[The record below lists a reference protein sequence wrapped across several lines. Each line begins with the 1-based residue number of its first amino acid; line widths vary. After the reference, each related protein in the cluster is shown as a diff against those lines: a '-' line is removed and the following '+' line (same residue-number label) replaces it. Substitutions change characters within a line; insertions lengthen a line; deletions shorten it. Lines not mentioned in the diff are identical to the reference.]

1 MLSYSKL
8 SKVVLLV
15 IIVISATLRF
25 YKLDQIPPSLNW
37 DEAAAGYNAYTI
49 ANWGK
54 DEWGTGFPLVFTSF
68 KDDKHPV
75 HIYITSLFVGLFGLS
90 DFTIRLQG
98 AVIGTLSVLVIFYL
112 ARVLFK
118 SKLTAL
124 LAALF
129 LAVSPYHIQF
139 SRGLWE
145 VNFALFFFMLGLLM
159 FFLALQKTGKLLNLS
174 FLSFGLSIFSYHA
187 AKIVVPFVVLT
198 LVLLYFKD
206 LRKLSWNF
214 YSGLL
219 IFFVFISLLIIDT
232 RLLGTARVKQTQFL
246 QDSIEKT
253 QIFQKTNNNLLGL
266 GEIALKQYI
275 THFTP
280 QYFFIS
286 GDQSPRNSIKVMGEF
301 YKTDAL
307 FILIGFVYLLI
318 MRSRISIL
326 IVVWLL
332 LSPVSSSLVKDAPS
346 ATRAVFM
353 MGSLHLL
360 SAVGA
365 VSIVKLFQ
373 QKLKIYV
380 LVIILLALS
389 VQVFAFLNYYFNAY
403 PLKDPHEWQYGMK
416 QIVEFVKLHP
426 EYNQVYITDIR
437 SQPYI
442 FFLFYLKMPL
452 PEYLNTVIYNRSETK
467 STSMVS
473 YFDKYYFGGWDP
485 IESLPTSG
493 VLYVLSPS
501 QYDGLK
507 HRADF
512 HMVKKIYYPDGG
524 DAFFLVSAK

>member
-1 MLSYSKL
+1 MITRIKL
-8 SKVVLLV
+8 ALL
-15 IIVISATLRF
+15 IIVILSATVRF
-25 YKLDQIPPSLNW
+25 YKLDTIPPSLNW
-37 DEAAAGYNAYTI
+37 DEAAAGYNAYAI

-54 DEWGTGFPLVFTSF
+54 DEWGERFPLVFTSF

-75 HIYITSLFVGLFGLS
+75 HIYITSLFVKLFGLS
-90 DFTIRLQG
+90 DFTTRLPG

-118 SKLTAL
+118 NDLTAL
-124 LAALF
+124 LSALF

-159 FFLALQKTGKLLNLS
+159 FFLALQKTGRLLNLS
-174 FLSFGLSIFSYHA
+174 FLSFGLSIFSYHSS
-187 AKIVVPFVVLT
+187 KIVVPFVVFVLI
-198 LVLLYFKD
+198 LLYFKD

-219 IFFVFISLLIIDT
+219 IFFVFILSLSLDT
-232 RLLGTARVKQTQFL
+232 KLLGTARMKQTQFL

-266 GEIALKQYI
+266 GEITLKQYI

-280 QYFFIS
+280 QYLFIS
-286 GDQSPRNSIKVMGEF
+286 GDQSPRNSIKVIGEF

-307 FILIGFVYLLI
+307 FILVGFLYLLI
-318 MRSRISIL
+318 IRSRISIL
-326 IVVWLL
+326 IFMWLL
-332 LSPVSSSLVKDAPS
+332 LAPVSSSLVKGAPS

-353 MGSLHLL
+353 MGSLHLIAALGAGTIVRWFRVKVKIFVLIIFLFLL
-360 SAVGA
+360 SIQVY
-365 VSIVKLFQ
+365 F
-373 QKLKIYV
+373 Y
-380 LVIILLALS
+380 LS
-389 VQVFAFLNYYFNAY
+389 YYFNVY
-403 PLKDPHEWQYGMK
+403 PKKDSHEWQYGMK

-442 FFLFYLKMPL
+442 FFLFYLKTPL
-452 PEYLNTVIYNRSETK
+452 PEFLNTVVYNRGEISK
-467 STSMVS
+467 TSVVA
-473 YFDKYYFGGWDP
+473 YYDKYFFGGGDP
-485 IESLPTSG
+485 IESMPNPG

-501 QYDGLK
+501 QYDGLR

-512 HMVKKIYYPDGG
+512 NMVKKIYYPDGG
-524 DAFFLVSAK
+524 DAFFLVSEK